1 MRAAAAFAA
10 RSETPLTSPALPG
23 RDPLASAVSK
33 VKWHVLPLV
42 LIMFIANDIDRR
54 RRPSAI

>member
-1 MRAAAAFAA
+1 M
-10 RSETPLTSPALPG
+10 TSPALPG
-23 RDPLASAVSK
+23 RYPLASAVSK

-42 LIMFIANDIDRR
+42 PIMFIANDIDRC